1 MIVVLSTFSFLLAYI
16 SILTISAF
24 GGMFSE
30 KSGTLALSLEGSMT
44 FGAFAAGVAMHLLPA
59 TLPDALSALIVILIA
74 LISAGLFSLL
84 LALACVTFKANQT
97 LVGTALNILSTAI
110 AVVLI
115 KHITRTETLPVGNSR
130 LNFTRFYEIFNVD
143 MFGIQGVKFNWL
155 ILIVLVLVPIV
166 YLLIYKT
173 QYGLRLSA
181 CGENPSSAD
190 SLGINVNRT
199 RYTGIVLSGLFAG
212 LGGLLLI
219 TMNAEW
225 EFANGANG
233 FGYLALAVL
242 IFGQWK
248 PLYIFLGAFIFSIF
262 KTLSVVYPS
271 IDILANLGISSYFYL
286 ALPYVVCLVVLIFT
300 SKKNAGPKTLG
311 EPYDKGKIS

>member
-1 MIVVLSTFSFLLAYI
+1 MIMVLSTLSFLLAYI
-16 SILTISAF
+16 SVLTVTAL

-30 KSGTLALSLEGSMT
+30 KSGTLALSLEGCMT
-44 FGAFAAGVAMHLLPA
+44 FGAFSAGIAMHLLPA
-59 TLPDALSALIVILIA
+59 SMPDFISALLVILVA
-74 LISAGLFSLL
+74 LISAGLYSLL
-84 LALACVTFKANQT
+84 LAVASITFKADQT
-97 LVGTALNILSTAI
+97 LVGTALNILSTAL

-115 KHITRTETLPVGNSR
+115 KQVTKTEALPVGNSR

-143 MFGIQGVKFNWL
+143 LFGIQGVKFNWL
-155 ILIVLVLVPIV
+155 TIIVLLLIPIV
-166 YLLIYKT
+166 YLIIYKS
-173 QYGLRLSA
+173 QYGLRLSS

-190 SLGINVNRT
+190 SLGINVKKT
-199 RYTGIVLSGLFAG
+199 RYLGVLTSGIFAG

-233 FGYLALAVL
+233 FGFLALAVL

-248 PLYIFLGAFIFSIF
+248 PLFIFLGAFVFSAF

-271 IDILANLGISSYFYL
+271 INFLANLGISSYFYL
-286 ALPYVVCLVVLIFT
+286 ALPYIVCLIVLVFT
-300 SKKNAGPKTLG
+300 SKKNVGPKSLG
-311 EPYDKGKIS
+311 KPYESD

>member
-1 MIVVLSTFSFLLAYI
+1 MIIALSTISFLLAYVAV
-16 SILTISAF
+16 LTITAL

-30 KSGTLALSLEGSMT
+30 KSGTVALSLEGCMT
-44 FGAFAAGVAMHLLPA
+44 FGAFMAGVVMYLLPSNVPNA
-59 TLPDALSALIVILIA
+59 IGALLVILVAIV
-74 LISAGLFSLL
+74 SAGLYSLL

-97 LVGTALNILSTAI
+97 LVGTALNILSTAA

-115 KHITRTETLPVGNSR
+115 KNITRTEALPVGNSR
-130 LNFTRFYEIFNVD
+130 LNFTRFYEIFNVNL
-143 MFGIQGVKFNWL
+143 FGLQGVRFNWL
-155 ILIVLVLVPIV
+155 IIIVLALIPIV
-166 YLLIYKT
+166 YFVIYKT
-173 QYGLRLSA
+173 KYGLRLSA

-190 SLGINVNRT
+190 SLGINVHKT
-199 RYTGIVLSGLFAG
+199 RYIGVLLSGLFAG

-225 EFANGANG
+225 EFANGASG

-248 PLYIFLGAFIFSIF
+248 PLYIFLGAFIFSGF

-271 IDILANLGISSYFYL
+271 IDFLSNLGISSYIYL
-286 ALPYVVCLVVLIFT
+286 ALPYVVCLIVLIFT
-300 SKKNAGPKTLG
+300 SKKNVGPKALG
-311 EPYDKGKIS
+311 EPYYKGKR

>member
-1 MIVVLSTFSFLLAYI
+1 MIIVLSTLSFLLAYI
-16 SILTISAF
+16 AVLTISAL

-30 KSGTLALSLEGSMT
+30 KSGTLALSLEGCMT
-44 FGAFAAGVAMHLLPA
+44 FGAFTAGIVMYVLPA
-59 TLPDALSALIVILIA
+59 SVSNAISALIVIITA
-74 LISAGLFSLL
+74 LVSAGLYSLL
-84 LALACVTFKANQT
+84 LAVASITFKANQT

-115 KHITRTETLPVGNSR
+115 KQATRTEALPVGNSR

-143 MFGIQGVKFNWL
+143 LFGIQGVKFNWL

-166 YLLIYKT
+166 YVLIYKT
-173 QYGLRLSA
+173 QYGLRLSS

-190 SLGINVNRT
+190 SLGINVKKT
-199 RYTGIVLSGLFAG
+199 RYIGVLTSGIFAG

-233 FGYLALAVL
+233 FGFLALAVL

-248 PLYIFLGAFIFSIF
+248 PLYIFLGAFVFSLF

-271 IDILANLGISSYFYL
+271 IDFLSNLGISSYFYL
-286 ALPYVVCLVVLIFT
+286 ALPYIVCLIVLVFT
-300 SKKNAGPKTLG
+300 SKKNSGPKALG
-311 EPYDKGKIS
+311 RPYDKSNV

>member
-1 MIVVLSTFSFLLAYI
+1 MIIVLSTLSFLLAYI
-16 SILTISAF
+16 AVLTISAL

-30 KSGTLALSLEGSMT
+30 KSGTLALSLEGCMT
-44 FGAFAAGVAMHLLPA
+44 FGAFAAGIVMYVLPA
-59 TLPDALSALIVILIA
+59 SVPNAISALIVIITA
-74 LISAGLFSLL
+74 LVSAGLYSLL
-84 LALACVTFKANQT
+84 LAVASITFKANQT

-115 KHITRTETLPVGNSR
+115 KQVTRTEALPVGNSR

-143 MFGIQGVKFNWL
+143 LFGIQGVKFNWL
-155 ILIVLVLVPIV
+155 VLIVLVLVPIV
-166 YLLIYKT
+166 YVLIYKT
-173 QYGLRLSA
+173 QYGLRLSS

-190 SLGINVNRT
+190 SLGINVKKT
-199 RYTGIVLSGLFAG
+199 RYIGVLTSGIFAG

-233 FGYLALAVL
+233 FGFLALAVL

-248 PLYIFLGAFIFSIF
+248 PLYIFLGAFVFSLF

-271 IDILANLGISSYFYL
+271 IDFLSNLGISSYFYL
-286 ALPYVVCLVVLIFT
+286 ALPYIVCLIVLVFT
-300 SKKNAGPKTLG
+300 SKKNSGPKALG
-311 EPYDKGKIS
+311 RPYDKSNV

>member
-1 MIVVLSTFSFLLAYI
+1 MIIALSTISFLIAFA
-16 SILTISAF
+16 SILTIVAL

-30 KSGTLALSLEGSMT
+30 KSGTIALSLEGSMT
-44 FGAFAAGVAMHLLPA
+44 IGALCAGIAMQLLPESI
-59 TLPDALSALIVILIA
+59 PNALAIILVILIA
-74 LISAGLFSLL
+74 LVSGGLYSLL
-84 LALACVTFKANQT
+84 LAVACINFKADQT

-115 KHITRTETLPVGNSR
+115 KLVTKTEALPVGQSR
-130 LNFTRFYEIFNVD
+130 LKFTRFYEMFNFD
-143 MFGIQGVKFNWL
+143 LFSLQGVKFNWL
-155 ILIVLVLVPIV
+155 VFIVLVLIPIV
-166 YLLIYKT
+166 YVVIYKT
-173 QYGLRLSA
+173 RYGLRLSS

-190 SLGINVNRT
+190 SLGINVNKT
-199 RYTGIVLSGLFAG
+199 RYVGIILSGVFAS

-248 PLYIFLGAFIFSIF
+248 PLYIFLGAFLFSIF
-262 KTLSVVYPS
+262 KTLSLVYPS
-271 IDILANLGISSYFYL
+271 IDFLANLGISSYFYL
-286 ALPYVVCLVVLIFT
+286 ALPYVVCLIVLVFT
-300 SKKNAGPKTLG
+300 SKKNVGPKSLG
-311 EPYDKGKIS
+311 SSYDKGKR

>member
-1 MIVVLSTFSFLLAYI
+1 MIVALSTISFLLAYV
-16 SILTISAF
+16 SVLTITAF

-30 KSGTLALSLEGSMT
+30 KSGTLALSLEGTMT
-44 FGAFAAGVAMHLLPA
+44 FGTFTAGIVMYALPSSI
-59 TLPDALSALIVILIA
+59 PDGLSALIVIFSA
-74 LISAGLFSLL
+74 LVSAGLYSLL
-84 LALACVTFKANQT
+84 LAVACITFKANQT

-115 KHITRTETLPVGNSR
+115 KRVTKTEALPVGNSR
-130 LNFTRFYEIFNVD
+130 LNFTRFYEIFNFNL
-143 MFGIQGVKFNWL
+143 FGIDGVKFNWL
-155 ILIVLVLVPIV
+155 IFIVLILIPIV
-166 YLLIYKT
+166 YFIIYKT
-173 QYGLRLSA
+173 QYGLRLTS

-190 SLGINVNRT
+190 SLGINVT
-199 RYTGIVLSGLFAG
+199 KIRYIAVIISGVFAG

-225 EFANGANG
+225 EFANGASG

-248 PLYIFLGAFIFSIF
+248 PIFIFLGAFIFSSL

-271 IDILANLGISSYFYL
+271 INFLSNLGISSYFYL
-286 ALPYVVCLVVLIFT
+286 ALPYVVCLIVLIFT
-300 SKKNAGPKTLG
+300 SKKNVGPKHLG
-311 EPYDKGKIS
+311 EAYDKGKR

>member
-1 MIVVLSTFSFLLAYI
+1 MIIVLSTLSFLLAYI
-16 SILTISAF
+16 AVLTISAL

-30 KSGTLALSLEGSMT
+30 KSGTLALSLEGCMT
-44 FGAFAAGVAMHLLPA
+44 FGAFTAGIVMYVLPTSVPNA
-59 TLPDALSALIVILIA
+59 ISALIVIITA
-74 LISAGLFSLL
+74 LVSAGLYSLL
-84 LALACVTFKANQT
+84 LAVASITFKANQT

-115 KHITRTETLPVGNSR
+115 KQVTRTEALPVGNSR

-143 MFGIQGVKFNWL
+143 LFGIQGVKFNWL
-155 ILIVLVLVPIV
+155 VLIVLVLVPIV

-173 QYGLRLSA
+173 QYGLRLSS

-190 SLGINVNRT
+190 SLGINVKKT
-199 RYTGIVLSGLFAG
+199 RYIGVLTSGIFAG

-233 FGYLALAVL
+233 FGFLALAVL

-248 PLYIFLGAFIFSIF
+248 PLYIFLGAFVFSLF

-271 IDILANLGISSYFYL
+271 IDFLSNLGISSYFHL
-286 ALPYVVCLVVLIFT
+286 ALPYIVCLIVLVFT
-300 SKKNAGPKTLG
+300 SKKNSGPKALG
-311 EPYDKGKIS
+311 RPYDKSNV

>member
-1 MIVVLSTFSFLLAYI
+1 MVIVLSTISFLLAFV
-16 SILTISAF
+16 SILTIVAL

-30 KSGTLALSLEGSMT
+30 KSGIVALSLEGCMT
-44 FGAFAAGVAMHLLPA
+44 IGALCGGIAMQLLPA
-59 TLPDALSALIVILIA
+59 SIPGGLGAILVILAA
-74 LISAGLFSLL
+74 LVGGGLYALL
-84 LALACVTFKANQT
+84 LAVASITFKANQT
-97 LVGTALNILSTAI
+97 LVGTALNILSTAL

-115 KHITRTETLPVGNSR
+115 KQVTKTEALPVGQSR

-155 ILIVLVLVPIV
+155 IIIILAIIPVV
-166 YLLIYKT
+166 YFVIYKT
-173 QYGLRLSA
+173 KYGLRLSS

-199 RYTGIVLSGLFAG
+199 RYIGVLLSGLFAG

-219 TMNAEW
+219 TTNAEW

-233 FGYLALAVL
+233 FGFLALAVL

-248 PLYIFLGAFIFSIF
+248 PLFIFLGAFVFSLF
-262 KTLSVVYPS
+262 KTISVIYPS
-271 IDILANLGISSYFYL
+271 IDFLAALGISSYFYL
-286 ALPYVVCLVVLIFT
+286 ALPYVVCLVVLVFT
-300 SKKNAGPKTLG
+300 SKKNVGPKELG
-311 EPYDKGKIS
+311 NPYDKGKR

>member
-1 MIVVLSTFSFLLAYI
+1 MIIVLSTLSFLLAYI
-16 SILTISAF
+16 AVLTISAL

-30 KSGTLALSLEGSMT
+30 KSGTLALSLEGCMT
-44 FGAFAAGVAMHLLPA
+44 FGAFTAGIVMYVLPA
-59 TLPDALSALIVILIA
+59 SVPNAISALIVIITA
-74 LISAGLFSLL
+74 LVSAGLYSLL
-84 LALACVTFKANQT
+84 LAVASITFKANQT

-115 KHITRTETLPVGNSR
+115 KQVTRTEALPVGNSR

-143 MFGIQGVKFNWL
+143 LFGIQGVKFNWL
-155 ILIVLVLVPIV
+155 VLIVLVLVPIV

-173 QYGLRLSA
+173 QYGLRLSS

-190 SLGINVNRT
+190 SLGINVKKT
-199 RYTGIVLSGLFAG
+199 RYIGVLTSGIFAG

-233 FGYLALAVL
+233 FGFLALAVL

-248 PLYIFLGAFIFSIF
+248 PLYIFLGAFVFSLF

-271 IDILANLGISSYFYL
+271 IDLLSNLGISSYFYL
-286 ALPYVVCLVVLIFT
+286 ALPYIVCLIVLVFT
-300 SKKNAGPKTLG
+300 SKKNSGPKALG
-311 EPYDKGKIS
+311 RPYDKSNV